1 MAEDG
6 PPLGSSLN
14 DAPLDGAT
22 YGRAMQAWTEAL
34 PMTGGVLTGALTA
47 PSLAMSANT
56 TDAPAGAVGEYVEA
70 ALPSANALT
79 LVSGA
84 NANVITIALTP
95 GDWLVWGSYAF
106 DNAPNNLTIIAG
118 WVNDAAAQPT
128 QPQQGFTKMVSGG
141 QQTDFGDQSNF
152 ATGTRR
158 FLLTVPT
165 TIYLGVNAT
174 FAAPPASAW
183 GIISAIRLR

>member
-14 DAPLDGAT
+14 DAPLDGGT
-22 YGRAMQAWTEAL
+22 YGRSMEAWAPVL
-34 PMTGGVLTGALTA
+34 PLSGGVLTGALTA
-47 PSLAMSANT
+47 PSLVVSGDPA
-56 TDAPAGAVGEYVEA
+56 DAPAGAIGEYVEA
-70 ALPSANALT
+70 SLAPGNALT

-118 WVNDAAAQPT
+118 WVNDAAAQPN

-158 FLLTVPT
+158 FLLSVPT